1 MIKLFSVLLVLFS
14 SICFATTVDLGST
27 FCNQQTVDI
36 NRFTLLLSNH
46 LLFDHLDKAYTQ
58 LSKKISYQFRDA
70 IQVKVK
76 KMKSTSITSTIE
88 SKKSVLIPPVDVQI
102 LKRQLKGAVGCK
114 YLIFTICIYIC
125 VCVLT
130 HLSQA
135 FVEDKLPAILSNR
148 YNTTILQTQ
157 LDHLLYQYC
166 PSKMTQ
172 GIVSQQCLLDNLES
186 FLTEIQRYT
195 SQEFQSTLIQINE
208 SDLPRL
214 FEKTRA
220 QIAGI
225 LIHFNRHTMDNNY
238 HRLELKIKSTHK
250 TRKYWITP
258 DMVQDFINTINHK
271 DNEEETNIRHFL
283 KLST

>member
-14 SICFATTVDLGST
+14 SICFATTVDLGGT

-76 KMKSTSITSTIE
+76 KMKSTSITSTVE
-88 SKKSVLIPPVDVQI
+88 SKQSVLIPPVDVQI
-102 LKRQLKGAVGCK
+102 LKRQLKGAVG
-114 YLIFTICIYIC
+114 
-125 VCVLT
+125 
-130 HLSQA
+130 S

-225 LIHFNRHTMDNNY
+225 LVHFNRHTMDNNY